1 MANVEQEIR
10 FCLTPDRVQIAYA
23 TVGEG
28 FPLVK
33 AANFLS
39 HMEFDW
45 RSPVWSHWLA
55 ELARDHLL
63 VRYDERGCG
72 LSDWAVEDFSFDAW
86 VRDLESVVDALGLDQ
101 FVLLG
106 ISQGGPVAIEYA
118 ARHPDRVRQLIL
130 YGAYARG
137 WAKRGSVEPKMEEQ
151 RALITLMREGW
162 GRDNPAY
169 RQIFTSLFIPEAT
182 LEQMRWF
189 NELQRMSTSPE
200 NAVRFSEAFGEID
213 VQDRLRQLAVPTLVL
228 HARRDA
234 VVPFD
239 EGRLLAAS
247 IPGTRFVSLESGNHI
262 LLSDEPAWETFLSEV
277 RGFLGV
283 RRGRVRRAPGAVTS
297 RIAPERPP
305 DDLAAKEAHALIS
318 QMAELALSRFSV
330 VGNYMKYDER
340 VRNRLKDARL
350 KVVAAFE
357 TPGRARENH
366 LLWAFPGSGKTYLI
380 RQIARSLPDVKY
392 VELNLAGSSEVEFAS
407 RLADMEKDEGPLL
420 CLIDEIDAKANRD
433 WPYETLLPHLDAN
446 AEGVGQYVF
455 VMAGSSGSS
464 MAEMKERIAARP
476 KGADLL
482 NRVPRGNEYEIQP
495 ISLGDRLL
503 VATSHFSQAG
513 REVDR
518 VIKAVEKL
526 ALYYVALIPSLANPR
541 QVREFAVR
549 AVERL
554 PSGEDRIKY
563 DHLFNPGDPEN
574 KAFWVQASPVVEDLT
589 DRFVTLRD

>member
-1 MANVEQEIR
+1 MEQEIH
-10 FCLTPDRVQIAYA
+10 FCLTPDEVQIAYA
-23 TVGEG
+23 TVGDG

-45 RSPVWSHWLA
+45 RSPVWGHWLE

-72 LSDWAVEDFSFDAW
+72 LSDWAAEDFSFDAW
-86 VRDLESVVDALGLDQ
+86 VRDLESVVEVLGLDR

-106 ISQGGPVAIEYA
+106 MSQGGAVAIEYA

-130 YGAYARG
+130 YGSYARG
-137 WAKRGSVEPKMEEQ
+137 WTKRGSVGPAVEER
-151 RALITLMREGW
+151 RAMITLMREGW

-169 RQIFTSLFIPEAT
+169 RQLFTSLFIPEAT
-182 LEQMRWF
+182 LDQMRWF

-200 NAVRFSEAFGEID
+200 NAVRFEEAFGEID
-213 VQDRLRQLAVPTLVL
+213 VQDSLRQLDVPTLIL
-228 HARRDA
+228 HARKDA

-247 IPGTRFVSLESGNHI
+247 IPGARFVSLDSGNHI
-262 LLSDEPAWETFLSEV
+262 LLSDEPAWETFLTEV

-283 RRGRVRRAPGAVTS
+283 KRGRVRRAAGAITS
-297 RIAPERPP
+297 RIAAERPP
-305 DDLAAKEAHALIS
+305 DDLAAKEAHSLIS
-318 QMAELALSRFSV
+318 QMTELALSRFSV
-330 VGNYMKYDER
+330 VEGYMKYDER
-340 VRNRLKDARL
+340 VRNRLKDVRQ
-350 KVVAAFE
+350 KVAAAFE
-357 TPGRARENH
+357 TPRRARENH

-380 RQIARSLPDVKY
+380 RQIATSLPDVRY
-392 VELNLAGSSEVEFAS
+392 VELNLAKSREGEFAS
-407 RLADMEKDEGPLL
+407 RLADLGKDERPLL

-433 WPYETLLPHLDAN
+433 WPYEALLPHLDAN
-446 AEGVGQYVF
+446 VEGVGWCVS

-482 NRVPRGNEYEIQP
+482 NRVPRGNEYEIRP
-495 ISLGDRLL
+495 MSLGDRLL
-503 VATSHFSQAG
+503 VATSHFRQAG
-513 REVDR
+513 QEVDR
-518 VIKAVEKL
+518 VIREVEKL
-526 ALYYVALIPSLANPR
+526 ALYYVALNPSLAIPR

-554 PSGEDRIKY
+554 PVGEDRIKY

-574 KAFWVQASPVVEDLT
+574 KGFWVQASPVAEELA